1 VAAALRSP
9 VSVLA
14 GFVIPLAFVGTSRN
28 VRGGQAA
35 PVRNLVIE
43 RDGAAAAP
51 PLLAGGGAG
60 PLPGGIGTD
69 PPARAASA
77 RGHILVGLEAVTGG
91 LQAVPGATV
100 ALGSDVT
107 ATSSGMPVALGSDAT
122 STSSGMPVAL
132 ALAIVAANRIARL
145 PYIWGG
151 GHGSF
156 DAPGYDCSGSVSYVL
171 HAALALATPED
182 STGLESYGAP
192 GPGQWITVYA
202 NASHAF
208 MTLGGLRYDTI
219 GLSATGS
226 RWQPLGAIAAGYVE
240 RHPIG
245 L

>member
-1 VAAALRSP
+1 
-9 VSVLA
+9 VLA
-14 GFVIPLAFVGTSRN
+14 GFVIPLALVGSSRN
-28 VRGGQAA
+28 ARAGQAA
-35 PVRNLVIE
+35 APRTLVIE
-43 RDGAAAAP
+43 RDGAVAAP

-69 PPARAASA
+69 PPARVPPV

-91 LQAVPGATV
+91 LQAVPGATA
-100 ALGSDVT
+100 ALGPDVT
-107 ATSSGMPVALGSDAT
+107 TASSGGLPIQLT
-122 STSSGMPVAL
+122 
-132 ALAIVAANRIARL
+132 LAIVAANRISRL

-219 GLSATGS
+219 GLSSTGS
-226 RWQPLGAIAAGYVE
+226 RWQPLGAIPAGYVE

>member
-1 VAAALRSP
+1 V
-9 VSVLA
+9 V
-14 GFVIPLAFVGTSRN
+14 
-28 VRGGQAA
+28 
-35 PVRNLVIE
+35 E
-43 RDGAAAAP
+43 RDGAVAAP

-69 PPARAASA
+69 PPARVATV
-77 RGHILVGLEAVTGG
+77 RGHVLVGLEAVTGG
-91 LQAVPGATV
+91 LQAVAGTSVGVEP
-100 ALGSDVT
+100 DVT
-107 ATSSGMPVALGSDAT
+107 PTSAGGVPVQLT
-122 STSSGMPVAL
+122 M
-132 ALAIVAANRIARL
+132 AIVGANRIARL

-156 DAPGYDCSGSVSYVL
+156 DAAGYDCSGSVSYVL

-192 GPGQWITVYA
+192 GPGQWITIYA

-226 RWQPLGAIAAGYVE
+226 RWQPLEPVPAGYVE

>member
-1 VAAALRSP
+1 
-9 VSVLA
+9 
-14 GFVIPLAFVGTSRN
+14 
-28 VRGGQAA
+28 
-35 PVRNLVIE
+35 VIE

-51 PLLAGGGAG
+51 LLLAGGGAG

-69 PPARAASA
+69 PPARIASV

-91 LQAVPGATV
+91 LAAVADTGV
-100 ALGSDVT
+100 AVGPDVS
-107 ATSSGMPVALGSDAT
+107 APSPDGV
-122 STSSGMPVAL
+122 PVAL
-132 ALAIVAANRIARL
+132 ALAIVAANRISRL

-171 HAALALATPED
+171 HAALALARPED
-182 STGLESYGAP
+182 SAGLESYGAP
-192 GPGQWITVYA
+192 GPGRWITVYA

-226 RWQPLGAIAAGYVE
+226 RWQPLGSIPVGYVE
-240 RHPIG
+240 RHPVG

>member
-9 VSVLA
+9 ASVLA
-14 GFVIPLAFVGTSRN
+14 GFVIPLALVGSA
-28 VRGGQAA
+28 RGAHPRQAPA
-35 PVRNLVIE
+35 IPGHVTE

-51 PLLAGGGAG
+51 LLLAGGGAG

-69 PPARAASA
+69 PPPPVAAD

-91 LQAVPGATV
+91 LQAVAGMTSALEPDGTV
-100 ALGSDVT
+100 ASPDGL
-107 ATSSGMPVALGSDAT
+107 PVRL
-122 STSSGMPVAL
+122 V
-132 ALAIVAANRIARL
+132 LAITAANQIARL

-171 HAALALATPED
+171 HAALALAAPED
-182 STGLESYGAP
+182 SSGLESYGAP
-192 GPGQWITVYA
+192 GPGQWITIYA
-202 NASHAF
+202 SASHAF
-208 MTLGGLRYDTI
+208 MTIDGLRYDTG

-226 RWQPLGAIAAGYVE
+226 RWQPLGTIPAGYVE